1 MGGLPE
7 IAESEAGPELRQI
20 YADIR
25 ATAGTPMVNL
35 VYRHIATIP
44 DALPWVWTTLTS
56 GIGLERVKAAAP
68 HLPVPGF
75 GRPLPAE
82 AFNLLGLSDTDVRTA
97 ARIVAEYNRAN
108 ALNLVGLAGLRRVI
122 DGVEDGAA
130 ADPVVLIAPAPPK
143 PGGGGSALPPIVPIS
158 AMDSTTTGLV
168 RRLSSIGN
176 IASEDDEIVPSL
188 YRHLAHWPAYLAL
201 SLAVLEPLSASG
213 AVERARRQAVASS
226 GDAGRSLADAALA
239 RGIAPMPRAA
249 RARTRAAL
257 DLFLE
262 RVIPNML
269 PIGHILLALTPDKLL
284 PTATTP

>member
-1 MGGLPE
+1 VGSLPE
-7 IAESEAGPELRQI
+7 IAECEAGPELQPI

-25 ATAGTPMVNL
+25 ATAGTAMVNL

-44 DALPWVWTTLTS
+44 DALPWVWTTLKS
-56 GIGLERVKAAAP
+56 GIGFERIKAVAP
-68 HLPVPGF
+68 QIPVSGF

-108 ALNLVGLAGLRRVI
+108 ALNLVGLAGLRHVI

-130 ADPVVLIAPAPPK
+130 ADPAALISPASPK
-143 PGGGGSALPPIVPIS
+143 PGEGGSALPPIVPIS
-158 AMDSTTTGLV
+158 AMDPTTTGLV

-176 IASEDDEIVPSL
+176 IVSEDDEIVPSL

-213 AVERARRQAVASS
+213 TVESARQQAVASARN
-226 GDAGRSLADAALA
+226 AGRPLADAALA
-239 RGIAPMPRAA
+239 RGIAPMPSAA

-257 DLFLE
+257 DLFIE
-262 RVIPNML
+262 RVIPKML
-269 PIGHILLALTPDKLL
+269 PIGHILLALTPDRLRPD
-284 PTATTP
+284 PT